1 MKLFI
6 EYLKEYD
13 DVFTRVKKV
22 KLMKKNNKN
31 VFEISFEDRILGEI
45 EKLYIPL
52 KDVKLMFM
60 IDTETLEEYFRYEK

>member
-6 EYLKEYD
+6 EYIKEYD
-13 DVFTRVKKV
+13 DVFTRVQKV

-60 IDTETLEEYFRYEK
+60 IDAETLEEYFRYEK